1 MNKILDAMT
10 GWLEE
15 ILGEAVLNNLTNMVA
30 IVNEKVGTIAADV
43 SQTPANFSPT
53 IYNLIRN
60 ISETVIIP
68 IAGIILTIIACYEL
82 IQLIIEHNHLQQ
94 FETWIFLK
102 WIFKTYIAIYLI
114 SNTFTIVMAVFDVA
128 QHVVNASAGLI
139 TGSTSLDSSML
150 DNLRTAVQSMGA
162 GELFGLYI
170 QTSIVLVIMN
180 ILSALIFVIIYAR
193 MIEIYLMV
201 SMAPIP
207 FATFGNKEQSH
218 IGQNYLR
225 SIAALA
231 FQAFL
236 IIICVG
242 IYAVLIQTGV
252 TSSNVSGAM
261 WGIVGY
267 TVLLCYTLFK
277 TGSLAKSVFAAH

>member
-1 MNKILDAMT
+1 MDRILDAMT
-10 GWLEE
+10 TWLEE
-15 ILGEAVLNNLTNMVA
+15 LLGEAVLNNLTNMVA
-30 IVNEKVGTIAADV
+30 IVNEKVGTIASDV
-43 SQTPANFSPT
+43 SQTPANFSPS
-53 IYNLIRN
+53 IYNMIRN
-60 ISETVIIP
+60 VSETVIIP

-82 IQLIIEHNHLQQ
+82 IQLIIERNNLQH
-94 FETWIFLK
+94 FETWIFFK
-102 WIFKTYIAIYLI
+102 WIFKTYVAIYLI

-128 QHVVNASAGLI
+128 QHVVNSSAGLI
-139 TGSTSLDSSML
+139 TGSTSLDSAML
-150 DNLRTAVQSMGA
+150 DDLRNAVQSMGA

-170 QTSIVLVIMN
+170 QTEIVLFIMN
-180 ILSALIFVIIYAR
+180 ALSAVIFVIIYAR

-252 TSSNVSGAM
+252 TSTNVSGAM

-267 TVLLCYTLFK
+267 TVLLCFTLFK
-277 TGSLAKSVFAAH
+277 TGSLAKSIFAAH

>member
-1 MNKILDAMT
+1 MDKILDAMT
-10 GWLEE
+10 SWLEE
-15 ILGEAVLNNLTNMVA
+15 LLGEAVLNNLANMVA

-43 SQTPANFSPT
+43 SQTPANFSPG
-53 IYNLIRN
+53 IYNMIRN
-60 ISETVIIP
+60 VSETVIIP

-128 QHVVNASAGLI
+128 QHVVNASAGII
-139 TGSTSLDSSML
+139 TGSTALDSAML
-150 DNLRTAVQSMGA
+150 DDLRTAVQSMGA

-170 QTSIVLVIMN
+170 QTEIVLVVMN
-180 ILSALIFVIIYAR
+180 ALSAVIFVIIYAR
-193 MIEIYLMV
+193 MIEIYMMV

-236 IIICVG
+236 IITCVG

-252 TSSNVSGAM
+252 TSTNVSGAM

-267 TVLLCYTLFK
+267 TVLLCFTLFK
-277 TGSLAKSVFAAH
+277 TGSLAKSIFAAH

>member
-10 GWLEE
+10 SWLEE
-15 ILGEAVLNNLTNMVA
+15 LLGEAVLNNLTNMVA
-30 IVNEKVGTIAADV
+30 IVNEKVGTIASDI
-43 SQTPANFSPT
+43 SQTPANFSPS
-53 IYNLIRN
+53 IYNMIRT
-60 ISETVIIP
+60 ISENVIVP

-82 IQLIIEHNHLQQ
+82 IQLIIEHNNLQH

-128 QHVVNASAGLI
+128 QYVVNQSIGLI
-139 TGSTSLDSSML
+139 TGSTSLSPSML
-150 DNLRTAVQSMGA
+150 DSMRTAVQSMGA

-170 QTSIVLVIMN
+170 QTEIVLFIMN
-180 ILSALIFVIIYAR
+180 ALSAVIFVIIYAR

-218 IGQNYLR
+218 IGQNFLR

-236 IIICVG
+236 IIICVA

-252 TSSNVSGAM
+252 TSTNVSGAM

-267 TVLLCYTLFK
+267 TVLLCFTLFK
-277 TGSLAKSVFAAH
+277 TGSLAKSIFAAH

>member
-43 SQTPANFSPT
+43 SQTPANFSPG
-53 IYNLIRN
+53 IYNMIRN
-60 ISETVIIP
+60 VSETVIIP

-82 IQLIIEHNHLQQ
+82 IQLIIEHNNLQH

-128 QHVVNASAGLI
+128 QHVVNASAGII

-150 DNLRTAVQSMGA
+150 DDLRTAVESMGA

-242 IYAVLIQTGV
+242 IYAVLIRTGV
-252 TSSNVSGAM
+252 TSTNVSGAM

-277 TGSLAKSVFAAH
+277 TGSLSKSLFAAH

>member
-1 MNKILDAMT
+1 MDKIFDAMT
-10 GWLEE
+10 SWLEE
-15 ILGEAVLNNLTNMVA
+15 LLGEAVLGNLTDMVS
-30 IVNEKVGTIAADV
+30 IVNEKVGTIASDV
-43 SQTPANFSPT
+43 SQTPANFSPS
-53 IYNLIRN
+53 IYNMIRN

-68 IAGIILTIIACYEL
+68 IAGIIMTIIACYEL
-82 IQLIIEHNHLQQ
+82 IQLIIEHNNLQHM
-94 FETWIFLK
+94 ETWIFLK
-102 WIFKTYIAIYLI
+102 WILKTYIAIYLI
-114 SNTFTIVMAVFDVA
+114 SNTFNIVMAVFDVA
-128 QHVVNASAGLI
+128 QYVVNQSAGLI
-139 TGSTSLDSSML
+139 TGSTSLDPSML
-150 DNLRTAVQSMGA
+150 DSMRRAVQNMGA

-170 QTSIVLVIMN
+170 QTEIVLFIMN
-180 ILSALIFVIIYAR
+180 ALSAIIFVIIYAR

-252 TSSNVSGAM
+252 RSANVSGAM

-277 TGSLAKSVFAAH
+277 TGALSKSIFAAH

>member
-1 MNKILDAMT
+1 MDRIIEAMT
-10 GWLEE
+10 SWLEE
-15 ILGEAVLNNLTNMVA
+15 LLGEAVLNNLTNMVT
-30 IVNEKVGTIAADV
+30 IVNEKVGTIASDV
-43 SQTPANFSPT
+43 SQTPANFSPG
-53 IYNLIRN
+53 IYNMIRN
-60 ISETVIIP
+60 VSETVIIP
-68 IAGIILTIIACYEL
+68 IAGIIMTIIACYEL
-82 IQLIIEHNHLQQ
+82 IQLIIEHNNLQH

-128 QHVVNASAGLI
+128 QHVVNASAGII
-139 TGSTSLDSSML
+139 TNSTSLDSAML
-150 DNLRTAVQSMGA
+150 DDLRTAVQSMGA

-170 QTSIVLVIMN
+170 QTSIVLIIMN
-180 ILSALIFVIIYAR
+180 ILSAIIFVIIYAR

-252 TSSNVSGAM
+252 TSTNVSGAM

-267 TVLLCYTLFK
+267 TVLLCFTLFK
-277 TGSLAKSVFAAH
+277 TGSLAKSIFAAH

>member
-10 GWLEE
+10 AWLEE
-15 ILGEAVLNNLTNMVA
+15 LLGEAVLNNLTNMVT
-30 IVNEKVGTIAADV
+30 IVNEKVGTIASDV
-43 SQTPANFSPT
+43 SQTPANFSPG
-53 IYNLIRN
+53 IYNMIRN
-60 ISETVIIP
+60 VSETVIIP
-68 IAGIILTIIACYEL
+68 IAGIIMTIIACYEL
-82 IQLIIEHNHLQQ
+82 IQLIIEHNNLQH

-128 QHVVNASAGLI
+128 QHVVNASAGII
-139 TGSTSLDSSML
+139 THGTSLDASML

-170 QTSIVLVIMN
+170 QTSIVLIIMN
-180 ILSALIFVIIYAR
+180 ILSAIIFVIIYAR

-252 TSSNVSGAM
+252 TSSSVSGAM

-267 TVLLCYTLFK
+267 TVLLCFTLFK
-277 TGSLAKSVFAAH
+277 TGSLAKSIFAAH

>member
-1 MNKILDAMT
+1 
-10 GWLEE
+10 
-15 ILGEAVLNNLTNMVA
+15 MVA
-30 IVNEKVGTIAADV
+30 IVNEKVGTIASDI
-43 SQTPANFSPT
+43 SQTPANFSPS
-53 IYNLIRN
+53 IYNMIRT
-60 ISETVIIP
+60 ISENVIVP

-82 IQLIIEHNHLQQ
+82 IQLIIEHNNLQH

-128 QHVVNASAGLI
+128 QYVVNQSTGLI
-139 TGSTSLDSSML
+139 TGSASLSPSML
-150 DNLRTAVQSMGA
+150 DSMRTAVQSMGA

-170 QTSIVLVIMN
+170 QTEIVLFIMN
-180 ILSALIFVIIYAR
+180 ALSAVIFVIIYAR

-218 IGQNYLR
+218 IGQNFLR

-236 IIICVG
+236 IIICVA

-252 TSSNVSGAM
+252 TSTNVSGAM

-267 TVLLCYTLFK
+267 TVLLCFTLFK
-277 TGSLAKSVFAAH
+277 TGSLAKRIFAAH

>member
-1 MNKILDAMT
+1 
-10 GWLEE
+10 
-15 ILGEAVLNNLTNMVA
+15 
-30 IVNEKVGTIAADV
+30 
-43 SQTPANFSPT
+43 
-53 IYNLIRN
+53 
-60 ISETVIIP
+60 
-68 IAGIILTIIACYEL
+68 
-82 IQLIIEHNHLQQ
+82 
-94 FETWIFLK
+94 
-102 WIFKTYIAIYLI
+102 
-114 SNTFTIVMAVFDVA
+114 MAVFDVA

>member
-10 GWLEE
+10 AWLEE
-15 ILGEAVLNNLTNMVA
+15 LLGEAVLNNLTNMVA
-30 IVNEKVGTIAADV
+30 IVNERVGTIASDV
-43 SQTPANFSPT
+43 SQTPANFSPA
-53 IYNLIRN
+53 IYNMIRN

-68 IAGIILTIIACYEL
+68 IAGIIMTIIACYEL
-82 IQLIIEHNHLQQ
+82 IQLIIEHNNLQH

-128 QHVVNASAGLI
+128 QYVVNQSAGLI
-139 TGSTSLDSSML
+139 TGSTSLSPTML
-150 DNLRTAVQSMGA
+150 DNLKTAVQSMGA

-170 QTSIVLVIMN
+170 QTSIVLIIMN
-180 ILSALIFVIIYAR
+180 LLSAIIFVIIYAR

-207 FATFGNKEQSH
+207 FATFGNKEKSH
-218 IGQNYLR
+218 IGQNYIR

-236 IIICVG
+236 ILICVA

-252 TSSNVSGAM
+252 TSTNVSGAM

-277 TGSLAKSVFAAH
+277 TGSLAKSIFAAH

>member
-1 MNKILDAMT
+1 MDRILDSMT
-10 GWLEE
+10 EWLEE
-15 ILGEAVLNNLTNMVA
+15 LLGDAVLNNLTNMVS
-30 IVNEKVGTIAADV
+30 IVNEKVGTIASDV
-43 SQTPANFSPT
+43 SKTPANFSPG
-53 IYNLIRN
+53 IYGMIRN
-60 ISETVIIP
+60 VSESVIVP
-68 IAGIILTIIACYEL
+68 IAGIIMTIIACYEL
-82 IQLIIEHNHLQQ
+82 IQLIIEHNNLQN
-94 FETWIFLK
+94 FETWIFFK
-102 WIFKTYIAIYLI
+102 WIFKTYVAVYLI

-128 QHVVNASAGLI
+128 QQVVNASAGII
-139 TGSTSLDSSML
+139 TRSTALDSSML
-150 DNLRTAVQSMGA
+150 DDLRDAVDAMGA

-225 SIAALA
+225 SIFALA

-242 IYAVLIQTGV
+242 IYAVLIQAGV
-252 TSSNVSGAM
+252 TSSDVSGAM

-277 TGSLAKSVFAAH
+277 TGSLSKSIFSAH

>member
-1 MNKILDAMT
+1 MDKILDAMT
-10 GWLEE
+10 SWLEE
-15 ILGEAVLNNLTNMVA
+15 LLGEAVLNNLTNMVA
-30 IVNEKVGTIAADV
+30 IVNEKVGTISADV
-43 SQTPANFSPT
+43 SQTPANFSPG
-53 IYNLIRN
+53 IYNMIRN
-60 ISETVIIP
+60 VSETVIIP

-128 QHVVNASAGLI
+128 QHVVNASAGII
-139 TGSTSLDSSML
+139 TGSTALDSAML
-150 DNLRTAVQSMGA
+150 DDLRTAVQSMGA

-170 QTSIVLVIMN
+170 QTEIVLVVMN
-180 ILSALIFVIIYAR
+180 ALSAVIFVIIYAR
-193 MIEIYLMV
+193 MIEIYMMV

-252 TSSNVSGAM
+252 TSTNVSGAM

-267 TVLLCYTLFK
+267 TVLLCFTLFK
-277 TGSLAKSVFAAH
+277 TGSLAKSIFAAH

>member
-1 MNKILDAMT
+1 MDKILDAMT
-10 GWLEE
+10 SWLEE
-15 ILGEAVLNNLTNMVA
+15 LLGEAVLNNLTNMVA

-43 SQTPANFSPT
+43 SQTPANFSPG
-53 IYNLIRN
+53 IYNMIRN
-60 ISETVIIP
+60 VSETVIIP

-128 QHVVNASAGLI
+128 QHVVNASAGII
-139 TGSTSLDSSML
+139 TGSTALDSAML
-150 DNLRTAVQSMGA
+150 DDLRTAVQSMGA

-170 QTSIVLVIMN
+170 QTEIVLVVMN
-180 ILSALIFVIIYAR
+180 ALSAVIFVIIYAR
-193 MIEIYLMV
+193 MIEIYMMV

-252 TSSNVSGAM
+252 TSTNVSGAM

-267 TVLLCYTLFK
+267 TVLLCFTLFK
-277 TGSLAKSVFAAH
+277 TGSLAKSIFAAH

>member
-1 MNKILDAMT
+1 MNKILEAMT
-10 GWLEE
+10 KWLEDLLE
-15 ILGEAVLNNLTNMVA
+15 DAVLNNLTNMVS
-30 IVNEKVGTIAADV
+30 IINEKVGTIAADV
-43 SQTPANFSPT
+43 SQTPANFSPG
-53 IYNLIRN
+53 IYGMIKNV
-60 ISETVIIP
+60 SETVIIP
-68 IAGIILTIIACYEL
+68 IAGILLTIIACYEL
-82 IQLIIEHNHLQQ
+82 IQLIIEHNNLQH
-94 FETWIFLK
+94 FETWIFFK
-102 WIFKTYIAIYLI
+102 WIFKTYLAVLLI

-128 QHVVNASAGLI
+128 QHVVNASAGII
-139 TGSTSLDSSML
+139 TGSTALDAAML
-150 DNLRTAVQSMGA
+150 NDLTLAVCSMGA

-201 SMAPIP
+201 SMAPLP
-207 FATFGNKEQSH
+207 FATFANKEKSH

-242 IYAVLIQTGV
+242 IYAVLIRNGV
-252 TSSNVSGAM
+252 TSSNVSAAM

-277 TGSLAKSVFAAH
+277 TGSLSKSIFSAH

>member
-10 GWLEE
+10 AWLEE
-15 ILGEAVLNNLTNMVA
+15 LLGEAVLNNLTNMVT
-30 IVNEKVGTIAADV
+30 IVNEKVGTIASDV
-43 SQTPANFSPT
+43 SQTPANFSPG
-53 IYNLIRN
+53 IYNMIRN
-60 ISETVIIP
+60 VSETVIIP
-68 IAGIILTIIACYEL
+68 IAGIIMTIIACYEL
-82 IQLIIEHNHLQQ
+82 IQLIIEHNNLQH
-94 FETWIFLK
+94 FETWVFLK

-128 QHVVNASAGLI
+128 QHVVNASAGII
-139 TGSTSLDSSML
+139 THSTSLDASML

-170 QTSIVLVIMN
+170 QTSIVLIIMN
-180 ILSALIFVIIYAR
+180 ILSAIIFVIIYAR

-252 TSSNVSGAM
+252 TSTNVSGAM

-267 TVLLCYTLFK
+267 TVLLCFTLFK
-277 TGSLAKSVFAAH
+277 TGSLAKSIFAAH

>member
-10 GWLEE
+10 AWLEE
-15 ILGEAVLNNLTNMVA
+15 LLGEAVLNNLTNMVT
-30 IVNEKVGTIAADV
+30 IVNEKVGTIASDV
-43 SQTPANFSPT
+43 SQTPANFSPG
-53 IYNLIRN
+53 IYNMIRN
-60 ISETVIIP
+60 VSETVIIP
-68 IAGIILTIIACYEL
+68 IAGIIMTIIACYEL
-82 IQLIIEHNHLQQ
+82 IQLIIEHNNLQH

-128 QHVVNASAGLI
+128 QHVVNASAGII
-139 TGSTSLDSSML
+139 TNSTSLDSAML
-150 DNLRTAVQSMGA
+150 DDLRTAVQSMGA

-170 QTSIVLVIMN
+170 QTSIVLIIMN
-180 ILSALIFVIIYAR
+180 ILSAIIFVIIYAR

-252 TSSNVSGAM
+252 TSTNVSGAM

-267 TVLLCYTLFK
+267 TVLLCFTLFK
-277 TGSLAKSVFAAH
+277 TGSLAKSIFAAH

>member
-10 GWLEE
+10 SWLEE
-15 ILGEAVLNNLTNMVA
+15 LLGEAVLNNLTNMVA
-30 IVNEKVGTIAADV
+30 IVNEKVGTIASDI
-43 SQTPANFSPT
+43 SQTPANFSPS
-53 IYNLIRN
+53 IYNMIKT
-60 ISETVIIP
+60 ISENVIVP

-82 IQLIIEHNHLQQ
+82 IQLIIEHNNLQH

-128 QHVVNASAGLI
+128 QYVVNQSTGLI
-139 TGSTSLDSSML
+139 TGSTSLSPSML
-150 DNLRTAVQSMGA
+150 DSMKNAVQSMGA

-170 QTSIVLVIMN
+170 QTEIVLFIMN
-180 ILSALIFVIIYAR
+180 ALSAVIFVIIYAR

-218 IGQNYLR
+218 IGQNFLR

-236 IIICVG
+236 IIICVA

-252 TSSNVSGAM
+252 TSTNVSGAM

-277 TGSLAKSVFAAH
+277 TGSLSKSIFAAH

>member
-10 GWLEE
+10 SWLEE
-15 ILGEAVLNNLTNMVA
+15 LLGEAVLNNLTNMVA
-30 IVNEKVGTIAADV
+30 IVNEKVGTIASDI
-43 SQTPANFSPT
+43 SQTPANFSPS
-53 IYNLIRN
+53 IYNMIRT
-60 ISETVIIP
+60 ISENVIVP

-82 IQLIIEHNHLQQ
+82 IQLIIEHNNLQH

-128 QHVVNASAGLI
+128 QYVVNQSTGLI
-139 TGSTSLDSSML
+139 TGSTSLSPSML
-150 DNLRTAVQSMGA
+150 DSMRNAVQSMGA

-170 QTSIVLVIMN
+170 QTEIVLFIMN
-180 ILSALIFVIIYAR
+180 ALSAVIFVIIYAR

-218 IGQNYLR
+218 IGQNFLR

-236 IIICVG
+236 IIICVA

-252 TSSNVSGAM
+252 TSTNVSGAM

-277 TGSLAKSVFAAH
+277 TGSLSKSIFAAH